1 MLINLVKNLLIHNPI
16 HKSLIKIILREI
28 SVILFETILLYFR
41 KLQLFRGVLR
51 NMSSSVLVR
60 DLMSRNM
67 KTVRPDSKLREVIE
81 KMVKFHIGSIIVV
94 QGDKPIGIIT
104 ERDSLKCLTE
114 SRFDLEVAEAKDIMS
129 GPLVTISEDEDI
141 EQASRL
147 MVKNNIKKLPVVM
160 EGKLVGIVT
169 SSDIVR
175 GTDLLTDTLKD
186 VYQRPARARYR

>member
-1 MLINLVKNLLIHNPI
+1 MLINLEKNLLIHNPI

-41 KLQLFRGVLR
+41 KLQLFRGVLK
-51 NMSSSVLVR
+51 NMSSSVLIR

-104 ERDSLKCLTE
+104 ERDALRCLTE

-147 MVKNNIKKLPVVM
+147 MINNNIKKLPVVM

-175 GTDLLTDTLKD
+175 GTDMLTDTLKD
-186 VYQRPARARYR
+186 IYKIGRDN